1 MAELD
6 LQEKSEVVNY
16 LNNNILPK
24 IPTEIEHLIGK
35 NVEELRGKIHVLR
48 CYCLQKGF
56 APDITDRLDTLLEIS
71 QELWNFLRENTIT
84 LESIRAARRTLWSD
98 LGSNLL
104 DLQAILS
111 GESGA
116 EAFNDLLI
124 TSISVLLG
132 WRGDVV
138 WVDIAQ
144 DELATISKAYLLGLR
159 DEMWRFIN
167 EAIQNGN
174 EITLEKV
181 ADIGEKM
188 ELLLQ
193 FISSDDIPVAGR
205 VLFISQ
211 IYILLLRLNIG
222 KIIVSIND
230 QSKQA

>member
-1 MAELD
+1 MAELE

-35 NVEELRGKIHVLR
+35 NVEELNGKIHVLR

-56 APDITDRLDTLLEIS
+56 APDITDRFDTILGIS

-98 LGSNLL
+98 FGSNLL

-116 EAFNDLLI
+116 NAFKDLI
-124 TSISVLLG
+124 MTSISVLLG

-138 WVDIAQ
+138 WVDIAKE
-144 DELATISKAYLLGLR
+144 ELATISKAYLLGLR
-159 DEMWRFIN
+159 NETWRFIN
-167 EAIQNGN
+167 EMIQNGN

-188 ELLLQ
+188 EILLQ

-205 VLFISQ
+205 VLFITQ
-211 IYILLLRLNIG
+211 IYVLLLRLNIG